1 MCCEMRP
8 VVRLRLTLKNVFC
21 WISFRLVR
29 VESIVQI
36 LCHALCFL
44 RCSSNDGAE
53 TALFKPHGDLSH
65 KLATTV
71 RVYYERQEGSTRLQY
86 PTERNK
92 KKHGGTA
99 PARIVSVVTVVNGN
113 GEFTITGT
121 VAAQLPMRPFRL
133 LRRTFIRVIF
143 RT

>member
-1 MCCEMRP
+1 M
-8 VVRLRLTLKNVFC
+8 N
-21 WISFRLVR
+21 
-29 VESIVQI
+29 
-36 LCHALCFL
+36 
-44 RCSSNDGAE
+44 
-53 TALFKPHGDLSH
+53 
-65 KLATTV
+65 
-71 RVYYERQEGSTRLQY
+71 YERQEGSTRLQY

-92 KKHGGTA
+92 KKHGGTE

-133 LRRTFIRVIF
+133 LPRTFIRVIF